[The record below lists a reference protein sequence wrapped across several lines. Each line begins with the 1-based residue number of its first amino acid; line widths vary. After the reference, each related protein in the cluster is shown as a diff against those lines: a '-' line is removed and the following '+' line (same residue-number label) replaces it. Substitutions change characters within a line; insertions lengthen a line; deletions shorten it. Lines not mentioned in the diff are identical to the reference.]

1 MSPKG
6 ILLESK
12 TMLEKSE
19 RQYPKVYC
27 CLWKGVRPFFQ
38 YSLSKIDM
46 QDNEEPLFCLWGDS
60 SKVVLTSHRLHLFKS
75 GVYYPFDLKD
85 VNIKS
90 CISGIIVSSGE
101 YKSLKQVVLPI
112 ELFKTYNTAFW
123 TNLLSKMAQAAKSV
137 SDFTREDSSVQSFL
151 MTIPSNSTY
160 GKISKPDILSNEK
173 LSTKDNI
180 ENAHSQLN
188 NIINALMTNPSN
200 STNKTQ
206 SKFDRVDTNKI
217 KSKPNILSN
226 EKLSTKDNIENAYS
240 QLIEII
246 NDAYSDIAGLKGVN
260 RKFDE
265 IKNNVVS
272 VFNSQVKDAKDQLAK
287 AKNKTVWDNLVIAF
301 FGETNAGK
309 STIIETFRI
318 LFDPNRKKEDGLIVG
333 DGQHDFTKT
342 YCEYKLSISGKP
354 FTLIDVPGIEGKEE
368 DFRDTIKTALQKA
381 HIVFYING
389 HNKKPDEATAKKIKN
404 YLGDWVKVYS
414 VYNVRGGVSNYDE
427 EEERETLLTE
437 GVKKSE
443 SLIKTEFK
451 RILGDVYKGN
461 LTIQGKLAMCA
472 KASFSKKRDD
482 LIKDQQKLLRY
493 FDGSPEKILQF
504 SQFQTIVN
512 LVDDKSANFKK
523 EIIEANKQKLISLAS
538 RIADDITNTM
548 VSQKTYVDRLK
559 GNLNVAEREICNN
572 MLNNAQHSISSTVKT
587 MIDSSFGDLK
597 SYAFGC
603 IDRGDS
609 NLKHNVDNYQHKC
622 FYDLKNK
629 ITYRVKDS
637 LKKVEQT
644 SNRKL
649 EELDGVNIKPLS
661 FNKYIDFDAE
671 IDFTEA
677 FEELEIDFSD
687 VVNWAGK
694 TAGTAAAGAFIG
706 SVIPGLGTM
715 IGAAIGG
722 IVGGVVHAASGDGGK
737 ADARKSV
744 SDAINKAKDKANR
757 DVNKSLAS
765 VFENLRR
772 VSKDLKKAIQTEK
785 RNINTLQ
792 EAIDDFDNDI
802 NRYVSQL
809 KQQRYGRI

>member
-6 ILLESK
+6 ILLEYK

-19 RQYPKVYC
+19 RQYPKMYC

-38 YSLSKIDM
+38 YSLSKIHM
-46 QDNEEPLFCLWGDS
+46 KDNEEPLFCLWGDS
-60 SKVVLTSHRLHLFKS
+60 AKVVLTSHRLHLFKS

-90 CISGIIVSSGE
+90 CISGIIVCSGE
-101 YKSLKQVVLPI
+101 YKSFKQVVLPI

-123 TNLLSKMAQAAKSV
+123 TNLFTKMAQAAKNV
-137 SDFTREDSSVQSFL
+137 SDSTRGDSNDQNF
-151 MTIPSNSTY
+151 
-160 GKISKPDILSNEK
+160 
-173 LSTKDNI
+173 
-180 ENAHSQLN
+180 
-188 NIINALMTNPSN
+188 LMTNPSN
-200 STNKTQ
+200 STYKTQ
-206 SKFDRVDTNKI
+206 SELNRVKTNEGKSNSQT
-217 KSKPNILSN
+217 SKPNMLSN

-287 AKNKTVWDNLVIAF
+287 AKNETVWDNLVIAF

-414 VYNVRGGVSNYDE
+414 VYNVRGAVTNYDE

-461 LTIQGKLAMCA
+461 LTVQGKLAMCA

-512 LVDDKSANFKK
+512 LVDEKSANFKK
-523 EIIEANKQKLISLAS
+523 EIIEANKQKLISLAL
-538 RIADDITNTM
+538 RIANDISNTM
-548 VSQKTYVDRLK
+548 VSQKTYVDGLK

-603 IDRGDS
+603 INRGDS
-609 NLKHNVDNYQHKC
+609 NLKHNVDNYQQRC
-622 FYDLKNK
+622 FNDLKNG
-629 ITYRVKDS
+629 ITYRVKDN

-649 EELDGVNIKPLS
+649 KELDGVNIKPLS
-661 FNKYIDFDAE
+661 FNNYIDFDAE

-677 FEELEIDFSD
+677 FEELDIDFAD
-687 VVNWAGK
+687 VVKWAES
-694 TAGTAAAGAFIG
+694 AAKGAIIG
-706 SVIPGLGTM
+706 AVIPGLGTM

-809 KQQRYGRI
+809 KQQRYGSI

>member
-6 ILLESK
+6 ILLEYK

-19 RQYPKVYC
+19 KQYPKMYC

-38 YSLSKIDM
+38 YSLSRIDM

-60 SKVVLTSHRLHLFKS
+60 AKVVLTSHRLHLFKS

-101 YKSLKQVVLPI
+101 YKVLKQVVLPI
-112 ELFKTYNTAFW
+112 KLFKIYDTVFW
-123 TNLLSKMAQAAKSV
+123 TNLFTKMAQAAKSV
-137 SDFTREDSSVQSFL
+137 SDFTRGDSSVRNFS

-160 GKISKPDILSNEK
+160 GQ
-173 LSTKDNI
+173 T
-180 ENAHSQLN
+180 
-188 NIINALMTNPSN
+188 
-200 STNKTQ
+200 
-206 SKFDRVDTNKI
+206 R
-217 KSKPNILSN
+217 KPNILSN

-265 IKNNVVS
+265 IKDNVVS
-272 VFNSQVKDAKDQLAK
+272 VFKSLAKDAKGQLTK
-287 AKNKTVWDNLVIAF
+287 AKNETVWDNLVIAF

-443 SLIKTEFK
+443 SLIKTEFQ

-461 LTIQGKLAMCA
+461 LTVQGLLAMCA

-572 MLNNAQHSISSTVKT
+572 MLNKAQHNISLTVKNL
-587 MIDSSFGDLK
+587 IDSSFGDLK

-603 IDRGDS
+603 IERGES
-609 NLKHNVDNYQHKC
+609 NMKHEVDNYQQKC
-622 FYDLKNK
+622 FDDLKNG
-629 ITYRVKDS
+629 ITYRVKDN
-637 LKKVEQT
+637 LKKIERT
-644 SNRKL
+644 SNRTL
-649 EELDGVNIKPLS
+649 NELDGVNIKPLS
-661 FNKYIDFDAE
+661 LNTYIDFDAE
-671 IDFTEA
+671 IDFSEA
-677 FEELEIDFSD
+677 FEELDIDFAD

-694 TAGTAAAGAFIG
+694 TAGTAAVGAAIG

-757 DVNKSLAS
+757 DVNKSLTS
-765 VFENLRR
+765 LFEKLGR

-785 RNINTLQ
+785 KNINTLQ

-809 KQQRYGRI
+809 KQQRYGSI

>member
-6 ILLESK
+6 ILLEYK

-19 RQYPKVYC
+19 RQYPKMYC

-38 YSLSKIDM
+38 YSLSRIDM

-60 SKVVLTSHRLHLFKS
+60 AKVVLTSHRLHLFKS

-101 YKSLKQVVLPI
+101 YKGLKQVVLPI
-112 ELFKTYNTAFW
+112 KLFKIYDTVFW
-123 TNLLSKMAQAAKSV
+123 TNLFTKMAQAAKSV
-137 SDFTREDSSVQSFL
+137 SDFTRGDSSVHNFS

-160 GKISKPDILSNEK
+160 GQ
-173 LSTKDNI
+173 T
-180 ENAHSQLN
+180 
-188 NIINALMTNPSN
+188 
-200 STNKTQ
+200 
-206 SKFDRVDTNKI
+206 R
-217 KSKPNILSN
+217 KPNILSN

-265 IKNNVVS
+265 IKDNVVS
-272 VFNSQVKDAKDQLAK
+272 VFKSLAKDAKGQLTK
-287 AKNKTVWDNLVIAF
+287 AKNETVWDNLVIAF

-342 YCEYKLSISGKP
+342 YCEYKLSINGKP

-389 HNKKPDEATAKKIKN
+389 RNKKPDEATAKKIKN

-414 VYNVRGGVSNYDE
+414 VYNVRGGASDYDE
-427 EEERETLLTE
+427 EEDRETLFTE
-437 GVKKSE
+437 GVKKNE

-461 LTIQGKLAMCA
+461 VTVQGMLAMCA

-482 LIKDQQKLLRY
+482 LIKDQQKFLKY

-572 MLNNAQHSISSTVKT
+572 MLNKAQHNISLTVKN

-597 SYAFGC
+597 SYVFGC
-603 IDRGDS
+603 VDRGDS
-609 NLKHNVDNYQHKC
+609 NLKCKVEAYQRGFLSKLRNNIA
-622 FYDLKNK
+622 FS
-629 ITYRVKDS
+629 VKDS
-637 LKKVEQT
+637 LRKVEET

-649 EELDGVNIKPLS
+649 KELDGVNIKQLS
-661 FNKYIDFDAE
+661 FNTYIDFDAE

-677 FEELEIDFSD
+677 FEELDIDFSD

-694 TAGTAAAGAFIG
+694 TAGTAAAGAAVG
-706 SVIPGLGTM
+706 SIIPGLGTM

>member
-1 MSPKG
+1 MSPKE

-38 YSLSKIDM
+38 YSLSRIHMK
-46 QDNEEPLFCLWGDS
+46 DNEEPLFYLWGDS
-60 SKVVLTSHRLHLFKS
+60 ARVVLTSHRLHLFKS

-112 ELFKTYNTAFW
+112 ELFKTYDTFFW
-123 TNLLSKMAQAAKSV
+123 TNLFTKMAQAAKSV
-137 SDFTREDSSVQSFL
+137 SDFTRGDSSVQNFL
-151 MTIPSNSTY
+151 MTIPSNTY
-160 GKISKPDILSNEK
+160 
-173 LSTKDNI
+173 
-180 ENAHSQLN
+180 SQ
-188 NIINALMTNPSN
+188 IN
-200 STNKTQ
+200 
-206 SKFDRVDTNKI
+206 
-217 KSKPNILSN
+217 KPNILSN
-226 EKLSTKDNIENAYS
+226 EKLSTKDNIENAYG

-272 VFNSQVKDAKDQLAK
+272 VFNSQVKDAKDQLTK
-287 AKNKTVWDNLVIAF
+287 AKNDTVWDNLVIAF

-342 YCEYKLSISGKP
+342 YCEYKLSINGKP

-389 HNKKPDEATAKKIKN
+389 RNKKPDEATAKKIKN

-414 VYNVRGGVSNYDE
+414 VYNVRGGASDYDE
-427 EEERETLLTE
+427 EEDRETLFTE
-437 GVKKSE
+437 GVKKNE

-461 LTIQGKLAMCA
+461 VTVQGMLAMCA

-482 LIKDQQKLLRY
+482 LIKDQQKFLRY

-512 LVDDKSANFKK
+512 LVDEKSANFKK

-538 RIADDITNTM
+538 RIADDISNTM

-572 MLNNAQHSISSTVKT
+572 MLNIAQHSISSTVKT

-629 ITYRVKDS
+629 ITYQVKDS

-661 FNKYIDFDAE
+661 FNKYIDFEAE

-694 TAGTAAAGAFIG
+694 TAGTAFAGAAIG
-706 SVIPGLGTM
+706 SVIPVLGTM

-744 SDAINKAKDKANR
+744 SDAINKAKDKANI

-792 EAIDDFDNDI
+792 EAIDDFDNNI

>member
-12 TMLEKSE
+12 KMLEKSE

-38 YSLSKIDM
+38 YSLSKIHM
-46 QDNEEPLFCLWGDS
+46 KDNEEPLFCLWGDS
-60 SKVVLTSHRLHLFKS
+60 AKVVLTSHRLHLFKS

-85 VNIKS
+85 VNIKNY
-90 CISGIIVSSGE
+90 ISGIIVSSGE
-101 YKSLKQVVLPI
+101 YKSFKQVVLPI

-123 TNLLSKMAQAAKSV
+123 TNLLTKMAQAAKSV
-137 SDFTREDSSVQSFL
+137 SDFTRGDSSIQNYS
-151 MTIPSNSTY
+151 MAIPSNSTY
-160 GKISKPDILSNEK
+160 GKISKPDILSNK
-173 LSTKDNI
+173 
-180 ENAHSQLN
+180 
-188 NIINALMTNPSN
+188 
-200 STNKTQ
+200 
-206 SKFDRVDTNKI
+206 
-217 KSKPNILSN
+217 
-226 EKLSTKDNIENAYS
+226 KLSTKDNIENAYS

-260 RKFDE
+260 RKFDD
-265 IKNNVVS
+265 IKDNVVP
-272 VFNSQVKDAKDQLAK
+272 VFESLAKDAKGQLTK
-287 AKNKTVWDNLVIAF
+287 AKNETVWDNLVIAF

-389 HNKKPDEATAKKIKN
+389 HNKKPVEATAKKIKN

-414 VYNVRGGVSNYDE
+414 VYNVRGGASDYDE
-427 EEERETLLTE
+427 EEDRETLFTE
-437 GVKKSE
+437 GVKKNE
-443 SLIKTEFK
+443 SLIKAEFK

-461 LTIQGKLAMCA
+461 LTVQGKLAMCA

-572 MLNNAQHSISSTVKT
+572 LLNKAQHSISLTVKN
-587 MIDSSFGDLK
+587 MIDTSFGDLK

-603 IDRGDS
+603 IDRM
-609 NLKHNVDNYQHKC
+609 LQ
-622 FYDLKNK
+622 
-629 ITYRVKDS
+629 
-637 LKKVEQT
+637 
-644 SNRKL
+644 
-649 EELDGVNIKPLS
+649 
-661 FNKYIDFDAE
+661 
-671 IDFTEA
+671 
-677 FEELEIDFSD
+677 
-687 VVNWAGK
+687 
-694 TAGTAAAGAFIG
+694 
-706 SVIPGLGTM
+706 
-715 IGAAIGG
+715 
-722 IVGGVVHAASGDGGK
+722 
-737 ADARKSV
+737 
-744 SDAINKAKDKANR
+744 
-757 DVNKSLAS
+757 
-765 VFENLRR
+765 
-772 VSKDLKKAIQTEK
+772 VSK
-785 RNINTLQ
+785 
-792 EAIDDFDNDI
+792 
-802 NRYVSQL
+802 
-809 KQQRYGRI
+809 

>member
-1 MSPKG
+1 MTPKEI
-6 ILLESK
+6 ILQHYRELGK
-12 TMLEKSE
+12 LE
-19 RQYPKVYC
+19 RQYPNSFC
-27 CLWKGVRPFFQ
+27 CLWNGVGSFFQ
-38 YSLSKIDM
+38 YSLSKIDLLS
-46 QDNEEPLFCLWGDS
+46 NEEPLLFMWGDS
-60 SKVVLTSHRLHLFKS
+60 AKVVLTSHRLHLFKS

-90 CISGIIVSSGE
+90 CISGIIVCSGE
-101 YKSLKQVVLPI
+101 YKSFKQVVLPI

-123 TNLLSKMAQAAKSV
+123 TNLLTKMAQAAKNV
-137 SDFTREDSSVQSFL
+137 SDSTRGDSNDQNF
-151 MTIPSNSTY
+151 
-160 GKISKPDILSNEK
+160 
-173 LSTKDNI
+173 
-180 ENAHSQLN
+180 
-188 NIINALMTNPSN
+188 LMTNPSN
-200 STNKTQ
+200 STYKTQ
-206 SKFDRVDTNKI
+206 SELNRVKTNEGKSNSQT
-217 KSKPNILSN
+217 SKPNILSN

-287 AKNKTVWDNLVIAF
+287 AKNETVWDNLVIAF

-414 VYNVRGGVSNYDE
+414 VYNVRGAVTNYDE
-427 EEERETLLTE
+427 EEERETLLIE

-461 LTIQGKLAMCA
+461 LTVQGKLAMCA

-493 FDGSPEKILQF
+493 FDGSPEKVLQF

-512 LVDDKSANFKK
+512 LVDEKSANFKK

-538 RIADDITNTM
+538 KIADDISNTM

-572 MLNNAQHSISSTVKT
+572 MLNNTQHNISLTVKN

-603 IDRGDS
+603 IDRGNS
-609 NLKHNVDNYQHKC
+609 NLKSEVEAYQRRYLRKLRNNIA
-622 FYDLKNK
+622 FS
-629 ITYRVKDS
+629 VKDS
-637 LKKVEQT
+637 LRKVEES

-649 EELDGVNIKPLS
+649 KELDGVNIKPLS
-661 FNKYIDFDAE
+661 FNNYIDFDAE

-677 FEELEIDFSD
+677 FEELDIDFAD
-687 VVNWAGK
+687 VVKWAESTVKGVI
-694 TAGTAAAGAFIG
+694 IG

-737 ADARKSV
+737 ADAKKSV

-757 DVNKSLAS
+757 DVNQSLAYM
-765 VFENLRR
+765 FENLRR
-772 VSKDLKKAIQTEK
+772 VSKDLKKAIQTEN

-809 KQQRYGRI
+809 KQQRYGSI

>member
-1 MSPKG
+1 MTPKEI
-6 ILLESK
+6 ILQHYRELGK
-12 TMLEKSE
+12 LE
-19 RQYPKVYC
+19 RQYPNSFC
-27 CLWKGVRPFFQ
+27 CLWNGVGSFFQ
-38 YSLSKIDM
+38 YSLSKIDLLS
-46 QDNEEPLFCLWGDS
+46 NEEPLLFMWGDS
-60 SKVVLTSHRLHLFKS
+60 AKVVLTSHRLHLFKS

-90 CISGIIVSSGE
+90 CISGIIVCSGE
-101 YKSLKQVVLPI
+101 YKSFKQVVLPI

-123 TNLLSKMAQAAKSV
+123 TNLLTKMAQAAKNV
-137 SDFTREDSSVQSFL
+137 SDSTRGDSNDQNF
-151 MTIPSNSTY
+151 
-160 GKISKPDILSNEK
+160 
-173 LSTKDNI
+173 
-180 ENAHSQLN
+180 
-188 NIINALMTNPSN
+188 LMTNPSN
-200 STNKTQ
+200 STYKTQ
-206 SKFDRVDTNKI
+206 SELNRVKTNEGKSNSQT
-217 KSKPNILSN
+217 SKPNILSN

-287 AKNKTVWDNLVIAF
+287 AKNETVWDNLVIAF

-414 VYNVRGGVSNYDE
+414 VYNVRGAVTNYDE
-427 EEERETLLTE
+427 EEERETLLIE

-461 LTIQGKLAMCA
+461 LTVQGKLAMCA

-493 FDGSPEKILQF
+493 FDGSPEKVLQF

-512 LVDDKSANFKK
+512 LVDEKSANFKK

-538 RIADDITNTM
+538 KIADDISNTM

-572 MLNNAQHSISSTVKT
+572 MLNNTQHNISLTVKN

-603 IDRGDS
+603 IDRGNS
-609 NLKHNVDNYQHKC
+609 NLKSEVEAYQRRYLRKLRNNIA
-622 FYDLKNK
+622 FS
-629 ITYRVKDS
+629 VKDS
-637 LKKVEQT
+637 LRKVEQT

-649 EELDGVNIKPLS
+649 KELDGVNIKPLS
-661 FNKYIDFDAE
+661 FNNYIDFDAE

-677 FEELEIDFSD
+677 FEELDVDFSD
-687 VVNWAGK
+687 VVNFVKNTG
-694 TAGTAAAGAFIG
+694 GTALAGFFVG
-706 SVIPGLGTM
+706 GP
-715 IGAAIGG
+715 IGALIGAGVGIISSAIT
-722 IVGGVVHAASGDGGK
+722 SDDGK
-737 ADARKSV
+737 ADAKKSV

-765 VFENLRR
+765 MFENLRR
-772 VSKDLKKAIQTEK
+772 VSKDLKKAIQTEN

-809 KQQRYGRI
+809 KQQRYGSI

>member
-1 MSPKG
+1 MTPKEI
-6 ILLESK
+6 ILQHYRELGK
-12 TMLEKSE
+12 LE
-19 RQYPKVYC
+19 RQYPNSFC
-27 CLWKGVRPFFQ
+27 CLWNGVGSFFQ
-38 YSLSKIDM
+38 YSLSKIDLLS
-46 QDNEEPLFCLWGDS
+46 NEEPLLFMWGDS
-60 SKVVLTSHRLHLFKS
+60 AKVVLTSHRLHLFKS
-75 GVYYPFDLKD
+75 GIYYPFDLKD

-90 CISGIIVSSGE
+90 CISGIIVCSGE
-101 YKSLKQVVLPI
+101 YKSFKQVVLPI

-123 TNLLSKMAQAAKSV
+123 TNLFTKMAQAAKNV
-137 SDFTREDSSVQSFL
+137 SDSTRGDSNDQNF
-151 MTIPSNSTY
+151 
-160 GKISKPDILSNEK
+160 
-173 LSTKDNI
+173 
-180 ENAHSQLN
+180 
-188 NIINALMTNPSN
+188 LMTNPSN
-200 STNKTQ
+200 STYKTQ
-206 SKFDRVDTNKI
+206 SELNRVKTNEGKTNSQT
-217 KSKPNILSN
+217 SKPNMLSN

-287 AKNKTVWDNLVIAF
+287 AKNETVWDNLVIAF

-389 HNKKPDEATAKKIKN
+389 RNKKPDKATANKIKN

-414 VYNVRGGVSNYDE
+414 VYNVRGGVSDYDE
-427 EEERETLLTE
+427 EEDRETLFTE
-437 GVKKSE
+437 GVKKNG
-443 SLIKTEFK
+443 SLIKEEFK
-451 RILGDVYKGN
+451 KILGDVYKGN
-461 LTIQGKLAMCA
+461 LTIQAKLAMCA

-482 LIKDQQKLLRY
+482 LIKDQQKLLRH
-493 FDGSPEKILQF
+493 FEGSPEKVLQF

-512 LVDDKSANFKK
+512 LVDEKSANFKK
-523 EIIEANKQKLISLAS
+523 EIIEANKQKLISLAL
-538 RIADDITNTM
+538 RIANDISNTM
-548 VSQKTYVDRLK
+548 VSQKTYVDGLK

-603 IDRGDS
+603 INRGDS

-649 EELDGVNIKPLS
+649 EKLDGVNIKPLS

-677 FEELEIDFSD
+677 FEELDVDFSD
-687 VVNWAGK
+687 VVNFVGK
-694 TAGTAAAGAFIG
+694 TSGTALAGFFVG
-706 SVIPGLGTM
+706 GP
-715 IGAAIGG
+715 IGALIGAGVGIISSAIT
-722 IVGGVVHAASGDGGK
+722 SDDGK

>member
-6 ILLESK
+6 ILLGSK

-38 YSLSKIDM
+38 YSLSKIHM
-46 QDNEEPLFCLWGDS
+46 KDNEEPLFCLWGDS
-60 SKVVLTSHRLHLFKS
+60 AKVVLTSHRLHLFKS

-85 VNIKS
+85 VNIKNY
-90 CISGIIVSSGE
+90 ISGIIVSSGE
-101 YKSLKQVVLPI
+101 YKSFKQVVLPI

-123 TNLLSKMAQAAKSV
+123 TNLLTKMAQAAKSV
-137 SDFTREDSSVQSFL
+137 SDFTRGDSSIQNYS
-151 MTIPSNSTY
+151 MAIPSNSTY
-160 GKISKPDILSNEK
+160 GKISKPD
-173 LSTKDNI
+173 
-180 ENAHSQLN
+180 
-188 NIINALMTNPSN
+188 
-200 STNKTQ
+200 
-206 SKFDRVDTNKI
+206 
-217 KSKPNILSN
+217 ILSN

-260 RKFDE
+260 RKFDD
-265 IKNNVVS
+265 IKDSVVS
-272 VFNSQVKDAKDQLAK
+272 VFKSLAKDAKGQLVK
-287 AKNKTVWDNLVIAF
+287 AKNETVWDNLVIAF

-309 STIIETFRI
+309 STIIEAFRI

-414 VYNVRGGVSNYDE
+414 VYNVRGGASDYDE
-427 EEERETLLTE
+427 EEDRETLFTE
-437 GVKKSE
+437 GVKKNE
-443 SLIKTEFK
+443 SLIKAEFK

-461 LTIQGKLAMCA
+461 LTVQGKLAMCA

-572 MLNNAQHSISSTVKT
+572 MLNKAQHNISLTVKN
-587 MIDSSFGDLK
+587 MIDTSFGDLK

-603 IDRGDS
+603 IDRGEP
-609 NLKHNVDNYQHKC
+609 NIKHEVDNYQQKC
-622 FYDLKNK
+622 FNELKK
-629 ITYRVKDS
+629 GITYRVKDN
-637 LKKVEQT
+637 LKKIERT
-644 SNRKL
+644 SNSTL
-649 EELDGVNIKPLS
+649 NELDGVNIKPLS
-661 FNKYIDFDAE
+661 FDSFIDFDAE
-671 IDFTEA
+671 IDFSEA
-677 FEELEIDFSD
+677 FEELDIDFAD

-694 TAGTAAAGAFIG
+694 TAGTAAAGAAIG
-706 SVIPGLGTM
+706 SFIPGLGTM

-737 ADARKSV
+737 ADAKKSV
-744 SDAINKAKDKANR
+744 SDAINKAKDKANI
-757 DVNKSLAS
+757 DVNKSLTS

-809 KQQRYGRI
+809 KQQRYGSI

>member
-38 YSLSKIDM
+38 YSLSKIHM
-46 QDNEEPLFCLWGDS
+46 KDNEEPLFCLWGDS
-60 SKVVLTSHRLHLFKS
+60 AKVVLTSHRLHLFKS

-90 CISGIIVSSGE
+90 YISGIIVSSGE

-123 TNLLSKMAQAAKSV
+123 TNLLTKMAQAAKSV
-137 SDFTREDSSVQSFL
+137 SDFTRGDSSVQNFS

-160 GKISKPDILSNEK
+160 
-173 LSTKDNI
+173 
-180 ENAHSQLN
+180 
-188 NIINALMTNPSN
+188 
-200 STNKTQ
+200 KTQ
-206 SKFDRVDTNKI
+206 SEFNCVETNDRKSNSQT
-217 KSKPNILSN
+217 SKPNILSN

-246 NDAYSDIAGLKGVN
+246 NDAYSDIAELKGVN

-265 IKNNVVS
+265 IKDNVVS
-272 VFNSQVKDAKDQLAK
+272 VFKSLAEDAKGQLTK
-287 AKNKTVWDNLVIAF
+287 AKNETVWDNLVIAF

-368 DFRDTIKTALQKA
+368 DFQDTIKTALQKA

-437 GVKKSE
+437 GVKKNE

-461 LTIQGKLAMCA
+461 LTVQGKLAMCA

-512 LVDDKSANFKK
+512 LVDEKSANFKK

-538 RIADDITNTM
+538 RIADDISNTM

-572 MLNNAQHSISSTVKT
+572 MLNNAQHHISSTVKN
-587 MIDSSFGDLK
+587 MIESSFGDLK

-609 NLKHNVDNYQHKC
+609 NLKCMVEDYQRRNLRK
-622 FYDLKNK
+622 LQNN
-629 ITYRVKDS
+629 ITFSVKDS
-637 LKKVEQT
+637 LRKVEET
-644 SNRKL
+644 SNRNLKG
-649 EELDGVNIKPLS
+649 LDGVNIKPLS
-661 FNKYIDFDAE
+661 FNTYIDFDAE

-677 FEELEIDFSD
+677 FEELDIDFSD
-687 VVNWAGK
+687 VVNWVGK
-694 TAGTAAAGAFIG
+694 TAGTAATGAAIG
-706 SVIPGLGTM
+706 SFIPGLGTM

-744 SDAINKAKDKANR
+744 SDAINKAKDRANR
-757 DVNKSLAS
+757 EVNKSLAS
-765 VFENLRR
+765 VFENLGR
-772 VSKDLKKAIQTEK
+772 VSKDLQKAIQTEK

>member
-1 MSPKG
+1 MTPKEI
-6 ILLESK
+6 ILQYDRELGK
-12 TMLEKSE
+12 LE
-19 RQYPKVYC
+19 RQYPNSFC
-27 CLWKGVRPFFQ
+27 CLWNGVGSFFQ

-46 QDNEEPLFCLWGDS
+46 LSNEEPLLFMWGDS
-60 SKVVLTSHRLHLFKS
+60 AKVVFTSHRLHLFKS
-75 GVYYPFDLKD
+75 GFYYPFDLKH

-90 CISGIIVSSGE
+90 CISGIIVCSGE
-101 YKSLKQVVLPI
+101 YNSFKQVVLPI
-112 ELFKTYNTAFW
+112 ELFKTYDMVFW
-123 TNLLSKMAQAAKSV
+123 TNLFTKMVQAAKSV
-137 SDFTREDSSVQSFL
+137 SDFTRGDSSIQNFS
-151 MTIPSNSTY
+151 MAIPSNSTY
-160 GKISKPDILSNEK
+160 
-173 LSTKDNI
+173 
-180 ENAHSQLN
+180 
-188 NIINALMTNPSN
+188 
-200 STNKTQ
+200 KTQ
-206 SKFDRVDTNKI
+206 SELHRVKTNERKSNSQT
-217 KSKPNILSN
+217 SKPNILSN
-226 EKLSTKDNIENAYS
+226 EKLSTKDNIEKAYS

-272 VFNSQVKDAKDQLAK
+272 VFNSQVKDAKDQLTK
-287 AKNKTVWDNLVIAF
+287 AKNETVWDNLVIAF

-437 GVKKSE
+437 GVKKNE
-443 SLIKTEFK
+443 SLIKAEFK

-461 LTIQGKLAMCA
+461 LTVQGKLAMCA

-538 RIADDITNTM
+538 KIAADISKTM

-609 NLKHNVDNYQHKC
+609 NLKHNVDNYQQRC
-622 FYDLKNK
+622 FNDLKNG
-629 ITYRVKDS
+629 ITYRVKDN

-649 EELDGVNIKPLS
+649 KELDGVNIKPLS
-661 FNKYIDFDAE
+661 FNNYIDFDAE

-677 FEELEIDFSD
+677 FEELDVDFSD
-687 VVNWAGK
+687 VVNFVGK
-694 TAGTAAAGAFIG
+694 TSETALAGFFVGG
-706 SVIPGLGTM
+706 P
-715 IGAAIGG
+715 IGALIGAGVGIISSAIT
-722 IVGGVVHAASGDGGK
+722 SDDGK

-809 KQQRYGRI
+809 KQQRYGSI

>member
-12 TMLEKSE
+12 KMLEKSE

-38 YSLSKIDM
+38 YSLSKIHM
-46 QDNEEPLFCLWGDS
+46 KDNEEPLFCLWGDS
-60 SKVVLTSHRLHLFKS
+60 AKVVLTSHRLHLFKS

-85 VNIKS
+85 VNIKNY
-90 CISGIIVSSGE
+90 ISGIIVSSGE
-101 YKSLKQVVLPI
+101 YKSFKQVVLPI

-123 TNLLSKMAQAAKSV
+123 TNLLTKMAQAAKSV
-137 SDFTREDSSVQSFL
+137 SDFTRGDSSIQNYS
-151 MTIPSNSTY
+151 MAIPSNSTY
-160 GKISKPDILSNEK
+160 GKISKPDILSNK
-173 LSTKDNI
+173 
-180 ENAHSQLN
+180 
-188 NIINALMTNPSN
+188 
-200 STNKTQ
+200 
-206 SKFDRVDTNKI
+206 
-217 KSKPNILSN
+217 
-226 EKLSTKDNIENAYS
+226 KLSTKDNIENAYS

-260 RKFDE
+260 RKFDD
-265 IKNNVVS
+265 IKDNVVP
-272 VFNSQVKDAKDQLAK
+272 VFESLAKDAKGQLVK
-287 AKNKTVWDNLVIAF
+287 AKNETVWDNLVIAF

-309 STIIETFRI
+309 STIIEAFRI

-414 VYNVRGGVSNYDE
+414 VYNVRGGASDYDE
-427 EEERETLLTE
+427 EEDRETLFTE
-437 GVKKSE
+437 GVKKNE
-443 SLIKTEFK
+443 SLIKAEFK

-461 LTIQGKLAMCA
+461 LTVQGKLAMCA

-572 MLNNAQHSISSTVKT
+572 MLNKAQHSISLTVKN
-587 MIDSSFGDLK
+587 MIDTSFGDLK

-603 IDRGDS
+603 IDRGES
-609 NLKHNVDNYQHKC
+609 NIKHEVDNYQQKC
-622 FYDLKNK
+622 FNELKK
-629 ITYRVKDS
+629 GITYRVKDN
-637 LKKVEQT
+637 LKKIERT
-644 SNRKL
+644 SNSTL
-649 EELDGVNIKPLS
+649 NELDGVNIKPLS
-661 FNKYIDFDAE
+661 FDSFIDFDAE
-671 IDFTEA
+671 IDFSEA
-677 FEELEIDFSD
+677 FEELDIDFAD

-694 TAGTAAAGAFIG
+694 TAGTAAAGAAIG
-706 SVIPGLGTM
+706 SFIPGLGTM

-737 ADARKSV
+737 ADAKKSV
-744 SDAINKAKDKANR
+744 SDAINKAKDKANI
-757 DVNKSLAS
+757 DVNKSLTS

-809 KQQRYGRI
+809 KQQRYGSI

>member
-6 ILLESK
+6 ILLEYK
-12 TMLEKSE
+12 TMLEKGE
-19 RQYPKVYC
+19 RQYPKMYC

-38 YSLSKIDM
+38 YSLSRIDM

-60 SKVVLTSHRLHLFKS
+60 AKVVLTSHRLHLFKS

-101 YKSLKQVVLPI
+101 YKVLKQVVLPI
-112 ELFKTYNTAFW
+112 KLFKIYDTVFW
-123 TNLLSKMAQAAKSV
+123 TNLFTKMAQAAKSV
-137 SDFTREDSSVQSFL
+137 SDFTRGDSSVHNFS

-160 GKISKPDILSNEK
+160 GQ
-173 LSTKDNI
+173 T
-180 ENAHSQLN
+180 
-188 NIINALMTNPSN
+188 
-200 STNKTQ
+200 
-206 SKFDRVDTNKI
+206 R
-217 KSKPNILSN
+217 KPNILSN

-265 IKNNVVS
+265 IKDNVVS
-272 VFNSQVKDAKDQLAK
+272 VFKSLAKDAKGQLTK
-287 AKNKTVWDNLVIAF
+287 AKNETVWDNLVIAF

-443 SLIKTEFK
+443 SLIKTEFQ

-461 LTIQGKLAMCA
+461 LTVQGLLAMCA

-572 MLNNAQHSISSTVKT
+572 MLNKAQHNISLTVKNL
-587 MIDSSFGDLK
+587 IDSSFGDLK

-603 IDRGDS
+603 IERGES
-609 NLKHNVDNYQHKC
+609 NMKHEVDNYQQKC
-622 FYDLKNK
+622 FDDLKNG
-629 ITYRVKDS
+629 ITYRVKDN
-637 LKKVEQT
+637 LKKIERT
-644 SNRKL
+644 SNRTL
-649 EELDGVNIKPLS
+649 NELDGVNIKPLS
-661 FNKYIDFDAE
+661 LNTYIDFDAE
-671 IDFTEA
+671 IDFSEA
-677 FEELEIDFSD
+677 FEELDIDFAD

-694 TAGTAAAGAFIG
+694 TAGTAAVGAAIG

-757 DVNKSLAS
+757 DVNKSLTS
-765 VFENLRR
+765 LFEKLGR
-772 VSKDLKKAIQTEK
+772 VSKDLKKTIQTEK

-809 KQQRYGRI
+809 KQQRYGSI

>member
-6 ILLESK
+6 ILLEYK

-19 RQYPKVYC
+19 RQYPKMYC

-38 YSLSKIDM
+38 YSLSKIHM
-46 QDNEEPLFCLWGDS
+46 KDNEEPLFCLWGDS
-60 SKVVLTSHRLHLFKS
+60 AKVVLTSHRLHLFKS

-90 CISGIIVSSGE
+90 CISGIIVCSGE
-101 YKSLKQVVLPI
+101 YKSFKQVVLPI

-123 TNLLSKMAQAAKSV
+123 TNLFTKMAQAAKNV
-137 SDFTREDSSVQSFL
+137 SDSTRGDSNDQNF
-151 MTIPSNSTY
+151 
-160 GKISKPDILSNEK
+160 
-173 LSTKDNI
+173 
-180 ENAHSQLN
+180 
-188 NIINALMTNPSN
+188 LMTNPSN
-200 STNKTQ
+200 STYKTQ
-206 SKFDRVDTNKI
+206 SELNRVKTNEGKSNSQT
-217 KSKPNILSN
+217 SKPNMLSN

-287 AKNKTVWDNLVIAF
+287 AKNETVWDNLVIAF

-414 VYNVRGGVSNYDE
+414 VYNVRGAVTNYDE

-461 LTIQGKLAMCA
+461 LTVQGKLAMCA
-472 KASFSKKRDD
+472 KASFSKKRGD

-512 LVDDKSANFKK
+512 LVDEKSANFKK
-523 EIIEANKQKLISLAS
+523 EIIEANKQKLISLAL
-538 RIADDITNTM
+538 RIANDISNTM
-548 VSQKTYVDRLK
+548 VSQKTYVDGLK

-603 IDRGDS
+603 INRGDS
-609 NLKHNVDNYQHKC
+609 NLKHNVDNYQQRC
-622 FYDLKNK
+622 FNDLKNG
-629 ITYRVKDS
+629 ITYRVKDN

-649 EELDGVNIKPLS
+649 KELDGVNIKPLS
-661 FNKYIDFDAE
+661 FNNYIDFDAE

-677 FEELEIDFSD
+677 FEELDIDFAD
-687 VVNWAGK
+687 VVKWAES
-694 TAGTAAAGAFIG
+694 AAKGAIIG
-706 SVIPGLGTM
+706 AVIPGLGTM

-809 KQQRYGRI
+809 KQQRYGSI

>member
-12 TMLEKSE
+12 KMLEKSE

-38 YSLSKIDM
+38 YSLSKIHM
-46 QDNEEPLFCLWGDS
+46 KDNEEPLFCLWGDS
-60 SKVVLTSHRLHLFKS
+60 AKVVLTSHRLHLFKS

-85 VNIKS
+85 VNIKNY
-90 CISGIIVSSGE
+90 ISGIIVSSGE
-101 YKSLKQVVLPI
+101 YKSFKQVVLPI

-123 TNLLSKMAQAAKSV
+123 TNLLTKMAQAAKSV
-137 SDFTREDSSVQSFL
+137 SDFTRGDSSIQNYS
-151 MTIPSNSTY
+151 MAIPSNSTY
-160 GKISKPDILSNEK
+160 GKISKPDILSNK
-173 LSTKDNI
+173 
-180 ENAHSQLN
+180 
-188 NIINALMTNPSN
+188 
-200 STNKTQ
+200 
-206 SKFDRVDTNKI
+206 
-217 KSKPNILSN
+217 
-226 EKLSTKDNIENAYS
+226 KLSTKDNIENAYS

-260 RKFDE
+260 RKFDD
-265 IKNNVVS
+265 IKDNVVP
-272 VFNSQVKDAKDQLAK
+272 VFESLAKDAKGQLVK
-287 AKNKTVWDNLVIAF
+287 AKNETVWDNLVIAF

-309 STIIETFRI
+309 STIIEAFRI

-414 VYNVRGGVSNYDE
+414 VYNVRGGASDYDE
-427 EEERETLLTE
+427 EEDRETLFTE
-437 GVKKSE
+437 GVKKNE
-443 SLIKTEFK
+443 SLIKAEFK

-461 LTIQGKLAMCA
+461 LTVQGKLAMCA

-572 MLNNAQHSISSTVKT
+572 MLNKAQHSISLTVKN
-587 MIDSSFGDLK
+587 MIDTSFGDLK

-603 IDRGDS
+603 IDRGES
-609 NLKHNVDNYQHKC
+609 NIKHEVDNYQQKC
-622 FYDLKNK
+622 FNELKK
-629 ITYRVKDS
+629 GITYRVKDN
-637 LKKVEQT
+637 LKKIERT
-644 SNRKL
+644 SNSTL
-649 EELDGVNIKPLS
+649 NELDGVNIKPLS
-661 FNKYIDFDAE
+661 FDSFIDFDAE
-671 IDFTEA
+671 IDFSEA
-677 FEELEIDFSD
+677 FEELDIDFAD

-694 TAGTAAAGAFIG
+694 TAGTAAAGAAIG
-706 SVIPGLGTM
+706 SFIPGLGTM

-737 ADARKSV
+737 ADAKKSV
-744 SDAINKAKDKANR
+744 SDAINKAKEKANK
-757 DVNKSLAS
+757 DVNKSLIS

-809 KQQRYGRI
+809 KQQRYGSI